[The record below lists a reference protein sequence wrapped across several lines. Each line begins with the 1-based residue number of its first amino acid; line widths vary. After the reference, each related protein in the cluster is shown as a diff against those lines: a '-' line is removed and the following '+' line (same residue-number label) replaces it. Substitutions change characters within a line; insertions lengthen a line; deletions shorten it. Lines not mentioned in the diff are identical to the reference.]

1 MFLVKSINKEDKVD
15 IFYQNGFLYVISKF
29 YGREFFYINVEV

>member
-1 MFLVKSINKEDKVD
+1 MVKSINKEDKVD

-29 YGREFFYINVEV
+29 YGR